1 MRDTL
6 KTALVSLDREVLLAG
21 RPDLVHEVEEA
32 WLKLQHVCDEIDAA
46 DAESSST
53 DKRVVEK
60 SPHTT

>member
-6 KTALVSLDREVLLAG
+6 KTALVSLDREVLSAG

-32 WLKLQHVCDEIDAA
+32 WLKLQRVCDEIDAA

-53 DKRVVEK
+53 DKGDVDK
-60 SPHTT
+60 SSHTT

>member
-21 RPDLVHEVEEA
+21 RPDLVQEVEEA
-32 WLKLQHVCDEIDAA
+32 WLKLQRVCDEIDAA

-53 DKRVVEK
+53 DKRDVDK